1 MTDTDLRLG
10 ASSCLSEKTE
20 DILDAP
26 LCLEYTQCNR
36 LGVTR
41 PGDCIP

>member
-10 ASSCLSEKTE
+10 ASSCLSENTE
-20 DILDAP
+20 DILDAA
-26 LCLEYTQCNR
+26 LFLEYTQPNR
-36 LGVTR
+36 LGVTH